1 MNTEAHSNDFI
12 EAAYA
17 AHALPLRRRF
27 TAATRDPAAAEDLTH
42 EAFVRLLAEVQ
53 AGRIPV
59 DVGAWLHRV
68 AQNLATSRGRRITVA
83 TRHTAELSIV
93 EPPRSPESLV
103 VHAEECGSLR
113 AALQELTQAD
123 RQVLVLAAHG
133 YRGQEIAR
141 SIGRSDAATRT
152 LLCRARGRLR
162 GRMIQAGAG

>member
-27 TAATRDPAAAEDLTH
+27 TTATRDPAAAEDLTH

-53 AGRIPV
+53 AGRTPD

-83 TRHTAELSIV
+83 ARHTAELSIQ
-93 EPPRSPESLV
+93 EPPRSPELLA

-113 AALQELTQAD
+113 TALLELAQAD
-123 RQVLVLAAHG
+123 RQVLVLAAQG
-133 YRGQEIAR
+133 YRGEEIAR

-152 LLCRARGRLR
+152 LLYRARGRLR